1 VVVVIIGGGDGDV
14 GGGDGDVGGG
24 VDSGVAAFSLL
35 SLLLLLLLL

>member
-1 VVVVIIGGGDGDV
+1 MVVVIIGGGDGDV